1 MLRRRG
7 LISAQWAILLAVAAI
22 PACLRGDSDPAA
34 KVVSLTGQVSVLRDS
49 GPWALNP
56 GDSIKPRQIIITGAD
71 GFAVFQVS
79 DGSTFEVYPNS
90 RLVFRDNPG
99 NWKDLLDIFIGRV
112 KLQVQKFGGQP
123 NLNRVRTPTAVIS
136 VRGTIFNVD
145 VEDDDATTVL
155 VEEGQVEVR
164 HMLLPQGSPKLLNAG
179 EWIRVYRNQ
188 PLASKSFDRGSL
200 LQQALSA
207 VREAIWVAV
216 SRTSGGTTGGGGVP
230 VPGGGSPPPAGD
242 EKSPD
247 PPPAPPPPP
256 PSAPPPS

>member
-1 MLRRRG
+1 
-7 LISAQWAILLAVAAI
+7 
-22 PACLRGDSDPAA
+22 
-34 KVVSLTGQVSVLRDS
+34 
-49 GPWALNP
+49 
-56 GDSIKPRQIIITGAD
+56 
-71 GFAVFQVS
+71 
-79 DGSTFEVYPNS
+79 
-90 RLVFRDNPG
+90 
-99 NWKDLLDIFIGRV
+99 
-112 KLQVQKFGGQP
+112 
-123 NLNRVRTPTAVIS
+123 
-136 VRGTIFNVD
+136 
-145 VEDDDATTVL
+145 
-155 VEEGQVEVR
+155 VR
-164 HMLLPQGSPKLLNAG
+164 HMLLPQGSPKVLNAG